1 MGKFTTRKKRKR
13 KRKTEMQILCT
24 LLSVSGREIRVR
36 WFILKVKKEMKK
48 KMKGKKRRRKKRN
61 HFRNRKWQKEYVYV
75 LN

>member
-36 WFILKVKKEMKK
+36 RFILKVKKEMKEII
-48 KMKGKKRRRKKRN
+48 KGKKRKKERKGITLEIGSG
-61 HFRNRKWQKEYVYV
+61 RKSMSMS
-75 LN
+75 

>member
-36 WFILKVKKEMKK
+36 RFILKVKKEMKEII
-48 KMKGKKRRRKKRN
+48 KGKKRKKERKGITLEIGSG
-61 HFRNRKWQKEYVYV
+61 RKSMSRS
-75 LN
+75 